1 MAKDNTKETEQSG
14 KDDVL
19 LERENALLE
28 REKKLDEKEAQLSER
43 ENALLEREQ
52 NLLGKE
58 AELTQKEAVL
68 KEKEATLNAFEE
80 ALAEREQKLQAEE
93 TTLLSHAQK
102 EQPKQKKQSVVFE
115 FRGEKYQF
123 AADAPS
129 HILFDGR
136 SFSQEDI
143 IKEED
148 ALVILI
154 GGNSSLIEKV

>member
-14 KDDVL
+14 NDDVL

-68 KEKEATLNAFEE
+68 KEKEVTLDTFEK
-80 ALAEREQKLQAEE
+80 ALEVQKALKAEE

-102 EQPKQKKQSVVFE
+102 APTKEKGLSFT

-123 AADAPS
+123 ADDAPS

>member
-1 MAKDNTKETEQSG
+1 MAKDNKNTEPKETLESTET
-14 KDDVL
+14 L
-19 LERENALLE
+19 LS
-28 REKKLDEKEAQLSER
+28 EKEMYLLDKEEKLAEK
-43 ENALLEREQ
+43 EEALLEREQ

-58 AELTQKEAVL
+58 EELTQKEAEL

-129 HILFDGR
+129 HILFEGR
-136 SFSQEDI
+136 SLSQEAI